1 MAQSSGGTSKNTDF
15 QARLHYVDGFKPFQN
30 TQNMKLPSSL
40 VRSKLTMRII
50 KRLNLS
56 RNMHLLDFKRL
67 CLSFFLSRSASP
79 WTWVFYI
86 FCLSHG
92 TASNNLCFLHY
103 TMQVIY
109 INGRPFVLRDVEKP
123 FSNLEYTVSL
133 YIRGFHNYFL
143 HCCY

>member
-1 MAQSSGGTSKNTDF
+1 
-15 QARLHYVDGFKPFQN
+15 
-30 TQNMKLPSSL
+30 MKLPSSL
-40 VRSKLTMRII
+40 VRSKLTKRII

-143 HCCY
+143 HCCYWFSLEIYKAHKPQGIRPIKLPPCKLWC